1 MLGALSFIHVR
12 IYVQPT
18 KSFDIDTQV
27 TDLIRQAKFDL
38 DMTLFH
44 LWSYASVF

>member
-18 KSFDIDTQV
+18 KSFDIDT
-27 TDLIRQAKFDL
+27 TDLVRQAKFDL
-38 DMTLFH
+38 DVTLFP

>member
-18 KSFDIDTQV
+18 KSFDIDA
-27 TDLIRQAKFDL
+27 TDLVRQAKFDL
-38 DMTLFH
+38 DETLFP

>member
-18 KSFDIDTQV
+18 KSFDIDTA
-27 TDLIRQAKFDL
+27 DLVRQAKFDL
-38 DMTLFH
+38 DVTLFP